1 MPVMMDPDGS
11 SKGNGGIVMFTTATT
26 NIDRRMAEIVEK
38 VKQGERL
45 TLEDGV
51 YLYESDDLLTIGQL
65 ANEVNLRK
73 NGKKVYFIENMSLY
87 FTNICESHCAFCN
100 FRKDQGEEGS
110 YTLSGEEMIAY
121 VEQHITPGV
130 REFHIVGGHNQHVP
144 FQYYVDS
151 LKALNDRFPDITL
164 KAYTAAEIEFFT
176 RISGLS
182 TKEVL
187 TELQKAGLKS
197 LTGGGAEIL
206 SDQYR
211 EKMKVEKANVDQYL
225 DVHRTAHKL
234 GMKTH
239 TTMLYGSI
247 ESHEDRIRHMIQI
260 RELQDETGGF
270 MVFIPL
276 SMQPRNKNAG
286 IMRRNSAYEDLKTI
300 AISRLMLD
308 NIQHIKAYFINIG
321 VQLTQV
327 ALTFGASDVHG
338 TILKEQIS
346 HAAGALTPDGLT
358 RKELVWLVKG
368 AGRIPVERDT
378 FYNEVQVYE

>member
-1 MPVMMDPDGS
+1 MS
-11 SKGNGGIVMFTTATT
+11 ITTLTHQ
-26 NIDRRMAEIVEK
+26 DKKMSEIIEK
-38 VKQGERL
+38 VRNQERL
-45 TLEDGV
+45 SLEDGV
-51 YLYESDDLLTIGQL
+51 YLYNSDDLLTIGQL
-65 ANEVNLRK
+65 ANEANLRK
-73 NGKKVYFIENMSLY
+73 NGKRVYFIENMSLY
-87 FTNICESHCAFCN
+87 FTNVCESYCAFCN
-100 FRKDQGEEGS
+100 FRKDEGEEGS
-110 YTLSGEEMIAY
+110 YTLSGRQMVEY
-121 VEQHITPGV
+121 VEKHIHPGV
-130 REFHIVGGHNQHVP
+130 REFHIVGGHNNHVP

-151 LKALNDRFPDITL
+151 LKALNERFPDVTL

-176 RISGLS
+176 RLSGLS

-187 TELQKAGLKS
+187 QELQKAGLKS

-211 EKMKVEKANVDQYL
+211 KKMKVDKANVDQYL
-225 DVHRTAHKL
+225 DVHRTAHQL

-247 ESHEDRIRHMIQI
+247 ETHEDRIRHMLQI

-276 SMQPRNKNAG
+276 SMQPKNKNAS

-308 NIQHIKAYFINIG
+308 NIDHIKAYFINIG
-321 VQLTQV
+321 TQLTQV
-327 ALTFGASDVHG
+327 SLSFGASDVHG

-346 HAAGALTPDGLT
+346 HAAGAVTPEGIT
-358 RKELVWLVKG
+358 RKELIWLIKG

-378 FYNEVQVYE
+378 FYNEIQVYE

>member
-1 MPVMMDPDGS
+1 MLTV
-11 SKGNGGIVMFTTATT
+11 ATPT
-26 NIDRRMAEIVEK
+26 IDKRMLEIAEK
-38 VKQGERL
+38 VKNGERL

-51 YLYESDDLLTIGQL
+51 YLYESDDILTIGQL
-65 ANEVNLRK
+65 ANEVNMRK

-110 YTLSGEEMIAY
+110 YTLSGAEMVAY
-121 VEQHITPGV
+121 VEQHIHPGI

-151 LKALNDRFPDITL
+151 LQALNERFPDVTL

-187 TELQKAGLKS
+187 QALQQAGLKS

-211 EKMKVEKANVDQYL
+211 EKMKVEKANVDQYI
-225 DVHRTAHKL
+225 DVHRTAHQL

-327 ALTFGASDVHG
+327 ALSFGASDVHG
-338 TILKEQIS
+338 TIVKERIS
-346 HAAGALTPDGLT
+346 HAAGALTPEGIT
-358 RKELVWLVKG
+358 RKELIWLIQG
-368 AGRIPVERDT
+368 AGRTPVERDT
-378 FYNEVQVYE
+378 FYNEIQVFE

>member
-1 MPVMMDPDGS
+1 
-11 SKGNGGIVMFTTATT
+11 MFTTVTPST
-26 NIDRRMAEIVEK
+26 DKRMAEIVEK
-38 VKQGERL
+38 VSKGERL

-51 YLYESDDLLTIGQL
+51 YLYKSDDLLTIGQL

-87 FTNICESHCAFCN
+87 FTNVCESYCAFCN
-100 FRKDQGEEGS
+100 FRKDQDEEGS

-121 VEQHITPGV
+121 VEQHIHPGI
-130 REFHIVGGHNQHVP
+130 REFHIVGGHNNHVP

-151 LKALNDRFPDITL
+151 LKALNKRFPDVTI

-182 TKEVL
+182 TAEVL
-187 TELQKAGLKS
+187 TELRKAGLQS

-211 EKMKVEKANVDQYL
+211 EKMKVDKANVDQYL
-225 DVHRTAHKL
+225 DVHRTAHQL

-327 ALTFGASDVHG
+327 ALSFGASDVHG
-338 TILKEQIS
+338 TILKERIS
-346 HAAGALTPDGLT
+346 HAAGALTPEGIT
-358 RKELVWLVKG
+358 RKELIWLIQG

-378 FYNEVQVYE
+378 FYNEIEIFE

>member
-1 MPVMMDPDGS
+1 MS
-11 SKGNGGIVMFTTATT
+11 TIVTPYT
-26 NIDRRMAEIVEK
+26 DQRMAEIVAK
-38 VKQGERL
+38 VQSGERL
-45 TLEDGV
+45 NLEDGV
-51 YLYESDDLLTIGQL
+51 YLYQTDDLLTLGQL
-65 ANEVNLRK
+65 ANEANLRK
-73 NGKKVYFIENMSLY
+73 NGKKVFFIENMSLY
-87 FTNICESHCAFCN
+87 FTNVCESRCAFCN

-110 YTLSGEEMIAY
+110 YTLSGAEMIEY
-121 VEQHITPGV
+121 VEQHIHPGI
-130 REFHIVGGHNQHVP
+130 REFHIVGGHNNHVP

-151 LKALNDRFPDITL
+151 LKALKERFPEVTL

-187 TELQKAGLKS
+187 QELQKAGLQS

-211 EKMKVEKANVDQYL
+211 QKMKVDKANVDQYL

-247 ESHEDRIRHMIQI
+247 ESHEDRIRHMLQI
-260 RELQDETGGF
+260 RDLQDETGGF

-276 SMQPRNKNAG
+276 SMQPKNKNAG

-308 NIQHIKAYFINIG
+308 NIDHIKAYFINIG
-321 VQLTQV
+321 AQLTQV
-327 ALTFGASDVHG
+327 ALSFGASDVHG
-338 TILKEQIS
+338 TILKERIS
-346 HAAGALTPDGLT
+346 HAAGALTPEGLT
-358 RKELVWLVKG
+358 RKELVWLIQG

-378 FYNEVQVYE
+378 FYNEVKVYE

>member
-1 MPVMMDPDGS
+1 
-11 SKGNGGIVMFTTATT
+11 MFTTATT

-38 VKQGERL
+38 VRQGERL

-100 FRKDQGEEGS
+100 FRRDQGEEGS

-151 LKALNDRFPDITL
+151 LKALNERFPDITI

-187 TELQKAGLKS
+187 MELQKAGLKT

-338 TILKEQIS
+338 TILREQIS

>member
-1 MPVMMDPDGS
+1 MLTVAIP
-11 SKGNGGIVMFTTATT
+11 TT
-26 NIDRRMAEIVEK
+26 DKRMLEIAEK
-38 VKQGERL
+38 VKDGDRL
-45 TLEDGV
+45 TLEDGI
-51 YLYESDDLLTIGQL
+51 YLYKSDDILTIGQL
-65 ANEVNLRK
+65 ANEVNMRK

-87 FTNICESHCAFCN
+87 FTNICESHCAFCS
-100 FRKDQGEEGS
+100 FRKDQGEDGS
-110 YTLSGEEMIAY
+110 YTLSGAEMVAY
-121 VEQHITPGV
+121 VEQHIHPGI

-151 LKALNDRFPDITL
+151 LQALHERFPEVTL

-187 TELQKAGLKS
+187 QALQQAGLKS

-225 DVHRTAHKL
+225 DVHRTAHQL

-308 NIQHIKAYFINIG
+308 NVQHIKAYFINIG
-321 VQLTQV
+321 VQLTQM
-327 ALTFGASDVHG
+327 ALSFGASDVHG
-338 TILKEQIS
+338 TIVKERIS
-346 HAAGALTPDGLT
+346 HAAGALTPEGIT
-358 RKELVWLVKG
+358 RKELIWLIQG

-378 FYNEVQVYE
+378 FYNEIQVFE